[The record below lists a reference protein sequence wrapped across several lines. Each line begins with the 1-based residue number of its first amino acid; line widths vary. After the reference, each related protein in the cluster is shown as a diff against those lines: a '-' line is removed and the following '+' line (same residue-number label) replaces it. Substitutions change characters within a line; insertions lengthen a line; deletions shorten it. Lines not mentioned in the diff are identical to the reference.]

1 MVLDCLANTTELYG
15 TNMFVKF
22 KKKHNLKIPL
32 ELGTLGSKY
41 GAYKESG
48 YQMFNGDVEVQR
60 QLLKETIPEKYLEY
74 FDCRL
79 AVINKQIIVPHIDER
94 LLAINFYIQTADAT
108 TSFYKIKD
116 PSAPIK
122 YIKETKTSW
131 YREEELEF
139 IDSFHANPGDI
150 WMLDTTHIHGVVCS
164 SPVDR
169 IAYTMD
175 TLTITFTELKEIL
188 SDQLESY

>member
-1 MVLDCLANTTELYG
+1 MVLGYLANTTEPYG

-32 ELGTLGSKY
+32 ELGTLGPKF
-41 GAYKESG
+41 GVYKETG
-48 YQMFNGDVEVQR
+48 YQMFDGDVEVQR
-60 QLLKETIPEKYLEY
+60 QLLKEIIPEKYLEY
-74 FDCRL
+74 FDCRF
-79 AVINKQIIVPHIDER
+79 AVINSKVIVPHIDER

-116 PSAPIK
+116 LTAPIK
-122 YIKETKTSW
+122 YIKGTKTSW
-131 YREEELEF
+131 YHEEELEF

-150 WMLDTTHIHGVVCS
+150 WMLDTSQIHGVVCS

-175 TLTITFTELKEIL
+175 TLTITFKELKEIL